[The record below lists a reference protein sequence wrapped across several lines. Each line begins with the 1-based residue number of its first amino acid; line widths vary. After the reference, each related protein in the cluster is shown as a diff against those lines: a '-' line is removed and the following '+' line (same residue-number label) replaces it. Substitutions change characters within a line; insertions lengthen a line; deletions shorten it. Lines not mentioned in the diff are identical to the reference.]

1 MDWFFFMKKSY
12 EIVFVKHFYFILLR
26 QINTILKY
34 PEASGQHKNTT
45 KTFSLFMN
53 STTLYE
59 KELSFQADRR
69 KAAVEFIKIISDLWY
84 DKSIELMLFRNQL
97 IDRNVSD
104 IMNLHEYAG
113 EFVQKPI
120 NVFDTVEIARA
131 IENLDLPPSRIDIGK
146 LTYEYH
152 LEDNKYHDS
161 RAFVIDKLKNAK
173 NSKDIK
179 PKDVVLYGFGRI
191 GRLLAREMMSKIG
204 KGQQLRLRAIVTRD
218 KNDAVSLEKRA
229 SLLRYDSIHGD
240 FEGSVQADV
249 ANNALIINGTTVHII
264 TANAPEEIDYTKYGI
279 ENALLIDNTG
289 AFTTEEALKRHLVSK
304 GVDKVL
310 LTAPGKG
317 VPNIVYGVNHN
328 EYNPDEVA
336 IFSAASCTTNAI
348 TPILKAVEDT
358 LGVVKGHLETI
369 HAYTNDQN
377 LVDNM
382 HKKYRRGRA
391 AALNMVITETGA
403 GSAVA
408 KALPSLT
415 GKLTSNAIR
424 VPVPNGSLVVLNLEV
439 SKETSLENINAIM
452 RSYALEGELVEQ
464 IKYSL
469 NNELV
474 SSDIVGTSAPSIYDS
489 NATIVSGDGKNI
501 VLYVWY
507 DNEYGYSHQVIRLAK
522 YIAKV
527 RRFTYY

>member
-1 MDWFFFMKKSY
+1 MSN
-12 EIVFVKHFYFILLR
+12 I
-26 QINTILKY
+26 
-34 PEASGQHKNTT
+34 S
-45 KTFSLFMN
+45 
-53 STTLYE
+53 LYE
-59 KELSFQADRR
+59 KELAFQADRR
-69 KAAVEFIKIISDLWY
+69 KAGVEFIKIISDLWY
-84 DKSIELMLFRNQL
+84 DKSIELVLFRNQL
-97 IDRNVSD
+97 IDKNVSE
-104 IMNLHEYAG
+104 IINLHEYAG
-113 EFVQKPI
+113 AFVGKPI
-120 NVFDTVEIARA
+120 NVFDSVEIANA
-131 IENLDLPPSRIDIGK
+131 ILDLDLPPSRIDIGK

-152 LEDNKYHDS
+152 LEDDKYNDAK
-161 RAFVIDKLKNAK
+161 AFVIDKLKNAK
-173 NSKDIK
+173 NYQEIK

-218 KNDAVSLEKRA
+218 KNDAVLLEKRA
-229 SLLRYDSIHGD
+229 SLLRYDSVHGD
-240 FEGSVQADV
+240 FNGSVIADPE
-249 ANNALIINGTTVHII
+249 NNALLINGTTVHII
-264 TANAPEEIDYTKYGI
+264 TANTPEEIDYTAYGI
-279 ENALLIDNTG
+279 EDALVIDNTG
-289 AFTTEEALKRHLVSK
+289 AFTTEEALKRHLTSK
-304 GVDKVL
+304 GADKVL

-317 VPNIVYGVNHN
+317 VPNIVYGVNH
-328 EYNPDEVA
+328 EDYNPDEVN

-348 TPILKAVEDT
+348 TPVLKAVEDT

-408 KALPSLT
+408 KALPALA

-439 SKETSLENINAIM
+439 GKETSIEEVNNIM
-452 RSYALEGELVEQ
+452 KKYALEGDLVEQ

-474 SSDIVGTSAPSIYDS
+474 SSDIVGTSAPAIFDS

-501 VLYVWY
+501 VMYVWY

-527 RRFTYY
+527 RRYSYY

>member
-1 MDWFFFMKKSY
+1 MS
-12 EIVFVKHFYFILLR
+12 
-26 QINTILKY
+26 NTPVL
-34 PEASGQHKNTT
+34 PMGNTQQ
-45 KTFSLFMN
+45 
-53 STTLYE
+53 YE
-59 KELSFQADRR
+59 KEIAYQASRR
-69 KAAVEFIKIISDLWY
+69 RASVEFIKIISDLWY
-84 DKSIELMLFRNQL
+84 DKSIEMVLFRNQL
-97 IDRNVSD
+97 INCNVSD
-104 IMNLHEYAG
+104 IINLHEYAG
-113 EFVQKPI
+113 EFVGKPI
-120 NVFDTVEIARA
+120 SVFDSVEIAKA
-131 IENLDLPPSRIDIGK
+131 ILSLDLPPAKLDIGK
-146 LTYEYH
+146 LTYEFRM
-152 LEDNKYHDS
+152 EDEKYNDAKS
-161 RAFVIDKLKNAK
+161 FVIDKLGNAK
-173 NSKDIK
+173 DFKNNK

-191 GRLLAREMMSKIG
+191 GRLLARELMSKMG
-204 KGQQLRLRAIVTRD
+204 KGTQLRLRAIVTRD
-218 KNDAVSLEKRA
+218 KNDAISLEKRA

-240 FEGSVQADV
+240 FEGSVVADPE
-249 ANNALIINGTTVHII
+249 NQALIINGTTVHII
-264 TANAPEEIDYTKYGI
+264 TANAPEDIDYTQYGF
-279 ENALLIDNTG
+279 EDALVIDNTG
-289 AFTTEEALKRHLVSK
+289 AFTSKEALERHLKSG

-317 VPNIVYGVNHN
+317 VPNIVHGVNQT
-328 EYNPDEVA
+328 EYNPDEVN

-408 KALPSLT
+408 KALPSLA

-439 SKETSLENINAIM
+439 NKETSIDEVNKIM
-452 RSYALEGELVEQ
+452 KRYALEGDLVEQ
-464 IKYSL
+464 IKYSM

-474 SSDIVGTSAPSIYDS
+474 SSDIVGTSAPSIFDS
-489 NATIVSGDGKNI
+489 NATIVSADGKNI

-527 RRFTYY
+527 RRYTYY

>member
-1 MDWFFFMKKSY
+1 MKK
-12 EIVFVKHFYFILLR
+12 
-26 QINTILKY
+26 N
-34 PEASGQHKNTT
+34 
-45 KTFSLFMN
+45 
-53 STTLYE
+53 TLYE
-59 KELSFQADRR
+59 KEVSFQADRR
-69 KAAVEFIKIISDLWY
+69 KAGIEFIKIISDLWY
-84 DKSIELMLFRNQL
+84 DKSIELVLFRNQL

-104 IMNLHEYAG
+104 IINLHEYAA

-120 NVFDTVEIARA
+120 NVFDTVEIANT
-131 IENLDLPPSRIDIGK
+131 IVNLDLPPSKIDIGK

-152 LEDNKYHDS
+152 LEDNKYHDAK
-161 RAFVIDKLKNAK
+161 AFVIDKLKNAK
-173 NSKDIK
+173 NAKNIK

-218 KNDAVSLEKRA
+218 RNDANSLEKRA
-229 SLLRYDSIHGD
+229 SLLRYDSVHGD

-249 ANNALIINGTTVHII
+249 ENNALIINGTTVHII

-279 ENALLIDNTG
+279 EDALVIDNTG

-304 GVDKVL
+304 GVNKVL

-328 EYNPDEVA
+328 DYNPDKVD
-336 IFSAASCTTNAI
+336 IYSAASCTTNAI
-348 TPILKAVEDT
+348 TPILQVVEET

-408 KALPSLT
+408 KALPSLA

-439 SKETSLENINAIM
+439 SKPTSIEEVNGIM
-452 RSYALEGELVEQ
+452 RQYALEGELVEQ

-474 SSDIVGTSAPSIYDS
+474 SSDIVGTSAPSIFDS

-527 RRFTYY
+527 RRYTYY

>member
-1 MDWFFFMKKSY
+1 
-12 EIVFVKHFYFILLR
+12 VKHFYFILLR

-34 PEASGQHKNTT
+34 PEVWGQHKNTT

-59 KELSFQADRR
+59 KELLFQADRR

>member
-1 MDWFFFMKKSY
+1 MSN
-12 EIVFVKHFYFILLR
+12 I
-26 QINTILKY
+26 
-34 PEASGQHKNTT
+34 S
-45 KTFSLFMN
+45 
-53 STTLYE
+53 LYE
-59 KELSFQADRR
+59 KELAFQADRR
-69 KAAVEFIKIISDLWY
+69 KAGVEFIKIISDLWY
-84 DKSIELMLFRNQL
+84 DKSIELVLFRNQL
-97 IDRNVSD
+97 IDKNVSE
-104 IMNLHEYAG
+104 IINLHEYAG
-113 EFVQKPI
+113 AFVGKPI
-120 NVFDTVEIARA
+120 NVFDSVEIASA
-131 IENLDLPPSRIDIGK
+131 IVDLDLPPSRIDIGK

-152 LEDNKYHDS
+152 LEDDKYNDAK
-161 RAFVIDKLKNAK
+161 AFVIDKLKNAK
-173 NSKDIK
+173 NFQEIK

-218 KNDAVSLEKRA
+218 KNDAVLLEKRA
-229 SLLRYDSIHGD
+229 SLLRYDSVHGD
-240 FEGSVQADV
+240 FHGSVIADPE
-249 ANNALIINGTTVHII
+249 NNALLINGTTVHII
-264 TANAPEEIDYTKYGI
+264 TANTPEEIDYTAYGI
-279 ENALLIDNTG
+279 EDALVIDNTG
-289 AFTTEEALKRHLVSK
+289 AFTTEEALKRHLTSK
-304 GVDKVL
+304 GADKVL

-317 VPNIVYGVNHN
+317 VPNIVYGVNH
-328 EYNPDEVA
+328 EDYNPDEVN

-348 TPILKAVEDT
+348 TPVLKAVEDT

-408 KALPSLT
+408 KALPALA

-439 SKETSLENINAIM
+439 GKTTSIEEVNNIM
-452 RSYALEGELVEQ
+452 KKYALEGDLVEQ

-474 SSDIVGTSAPSIYDS
+474 SSDIVGTSAPAIFDS

-501 VLYVWY
+501 VMYVWY

-527 RRFTYY
+527 RRYSYY

>member
-1 MDWFFFMKKSY
+1 MFTFGKK
-12 EIVFVKHFYFILLR
+12 IK
-26 QINTILKY
+26 
-34 PEASGQHKNTT
+34 
-45 KTFSLFMN
+45 KTNAMN
-53 STTLYE
+53 NANLYE
-59 KELSFQADRR
+59 KEIAFQTDKR
-69 KAAVEFIKIISDLWY
+69 KASIELIKIISDLWY
-84 DKSIELMLFRNQL
+84 DKSIELVLFRNQL
-97 IDRNVSD
+97 LDRSVSD
-104 IMNLHEYAG
+104 IINLHDYAG

-120 NVFDTVEIARA
+120 TIFDTVEMALA
-131 IENLDLPPSRIDIGK
+131 IQNLELPPSRLDLGK
-146 LTYEYH
+146 LTFDYY
-152 LEDNKYHDS
+152 LEDKNYKTCFD
-161 RAFVIDKLKNAK
+161 FVADKLKNAK
-173 NSKDIK
+173 DFPNLK

-191 GRLLAREMMSKIG
+191 GRLLARELMSKIG

-218 KNDAVSLEKRA
+218 KNDAESLEKRA

-240 FEGSVQADV
+240 FEGSVSADTD
-249 ANNALIINGTTVHII
+249 NNALIINGTTVHII
-264 TANAPEEIDYTKYGI
+264 TANAPEEIDYTLFGI
-279 ENALLIDNTG
+279 DDALIIDNTG
-289 AFTTEEALKRHLVSK
+289 AFTSEEALKRHLTSK
-304 GVDKVL
+304 GATKVL

-317 VPNIVYGVNHN
+317 VPNVVYGVNHEN
-328 EYNPDEVA
+328 FNPDETP

-348 TPILKAVEDT
+348 TPILKVIESEF
-358 LGVVKGHLETI
+358 GIVKGHLETI

-408 KALPSLT
+408 KALPSLA

-424 VPVPNGSLVVLNLEV
+424 VPVPNGSLVVLNLEIKKTTTISAV
-439 SKETSLENINAIM
+439 NDTM
-452 RSYALEGELVEQ
+452 RRYALEGDLVEQ

-474 SSDIVGTSAPSIYDS
+474 SSDIVGTSAPAIYDS
-489 NATIVSGDGKNI
+489 NATIVSSDGKNI

-527 RRFTYY
+527 RRFMYY

>member
-1 MDWFFFMKKSY
+1 
-12 EIVFVKHFYFILLR
+12 
-26 QINTILKY
+26 
-34 PEASGQHKNTT
+34 
-45 KTFSLFMN
+45 MN
-53 STTLYE
+53 YNNLYE
-59 KELSFQADRR
+59 KELSLQADRR
-69 KAAVEFIKIISDLWY
+69 KAGVEFIKIISDLWY
-84 DKSIELMLFRNQL
+84 DKSIELIFFRNQL
-97 IDRNVSD
+97 IDTTVST

-131 IENLDLPPSRIDIGK
+131 ILNLDLPPSRIDIGK

-152 LEDNKYHDS
+152 LDDNKYNDAK
-161 RAFVIDKLKNAK
+161 AFVIDKLKDSK
-173 NSKDIK
+173 NYEDIT

-218 KNDAVSLEKRA
+218 RNDAQSLEKRA
-229 SLLRYDSIHGD
+229 SLLQYDSVHGD
-240 FEGSVQADV
+240 FHGSVSADIE
-249 ANNALIINGTTVHII
+249 NNALLINGTTVHVI
-264 TANAPEEIDYTKYGI
+264 TANSPEEIDYTQFGI
-279 ENALLIDNTG
+279 DNALVIDNTG
-289 AFTTEEALKRHLVSK
+289 AFTTEEALKRHLTSK

-328 EYNPDEVA
+328 DYNPDEVS

-439 SKETSLENINAIM
+439 GKTTSIEEVNNIM
-452 RSYALEGELVEQ
+452 KHYALEGELVEQ

-474 SSDIVGTSAPSIYDS
+474 SSDIVGTSAPSIFDS
-489 NATIVSGDGKNI
+489 NATIVSADGNNI

-527 RRFTYY
+527 RRYTYY

>member
-1 MDWFFFMKKSY
+1 
-12 EIVFVKHFYFILLR
+12 
-26 QINTILKY
+26 
-34 PEASGQHKNTT
+34 
-45 KTFSLFMN
+45 MN
-53 STTLYE
+53 NNVLYE

-69 KAAVEFIKIISDLWY
+69 RAGVEFIKIVSDLWY
-84 DKSIELMLFRNQL
+84 DKSIELVLFRNQL

-104 IMNLHEYAG
+104 IINLHEYAG

-120 NVFDTVEIARA
+120 NVFDSVEIARA
-131 IENLDLPPSRIDIGK
+131 IEALDLPPSRIDIGR

-152 LEDNKYHDS
+152 LEDDKYNDAT
-161 RAFVIDKLKNAK
+161 AFVLDKLKDAK
-173 NSKDIK
+173 ERGSIQ

-204 KGQQLRLRAIVTRD
+204 KGTQLRLRAIVVRD
-218 KNDAVSLEKRA
+218 KNDAVLLEKRA

-240 FEGSVQADV
+240 FQGSVVAD
-249 ANNALIINGTTVHII
+249 AENNALIINGTTVHII
-264 TANAPEEIDYTKYGI
+264 SANGPEDIDYTTYGI
-279 ENALLIDNTG
+279 NDALIIDNTG
-289 AFTTEEALKRHLVSK
+289 AFTTEEALKRHLTSK
-304 GVDKVL
+304 GAEKVL

-317 VPNIVYGVNHN
+317 VPNIVYGVNHAD
-328 EYNPDEVA
+328 YNPEEVD
-336 IFSAASCTTNAI
+336 IYSAASCTTNAI

-391 AALNMVITETGA
+391 AGLNMVITETGA

-408 KALPSLT
+408 KALPSLA

-439 SKETSLENINAIM
+439 ERTTSVEEINNIM
-452 RSYALEGELVEQ
+452 KRYALEGELVEQ
-464 IKYSL
+464 IRYSM

-474 SSDIVGTSAPSIYDS
+474 SSDIVGTAQPSIYDS

>member
-1 MDWFFFMKKSY
+1 MS
-12 EIVFVKHFYFILLR
+12 
-26 QINTILKY
+26 
-34 PEASGQHKNTT
+34 NTT
-45 KTFSLFMN
+45 V
-53 STTLYE
+53 YE
-59 KELSFQADRR
+59 KEIAFQADRR
-69 KAAVEFIKIISDLWY
+69 RAGVELIKIISDLWY
-84 DKSIELMLFRNQL
+84 DKSIEMVLFRNQL

-104 IMNLHEYAG
+104 IINLHEYAG
-113 EFVQKPI
+113 EFVGKPI
-120 NVFDTVEIARA
+120 SVFDSVEIARA
-131 IENLDLPPSRIDIGK
+131 ILSLDLPPSKLDIGK
-146 LTYEYH
+146 LTYEFH
-152 LEDNKYHDS
+152 LESNSHNDAKS
-161 RAFVIDKLKNAK
+161 FVIDKLKNAR
-173 NSKDIK
+173 NTEDIH

-191 GRLLAREMMSKIG
+191 GRLLARELMSKMG
-204 KGQQLRLRAIVTRD
+204 KGNQLRLRAIVTRD
-218 KNDAVSLEKRA
+218 KNDASTLEKRA

-240 FEGSVQADV
+240 FQGSVVADV
-249 ANNALIINGTTVHII
+249 ENNALIINGTTVHII
-264 TANAPEEIDYTKYGI
+264 TANQPEDIDYTAYEI
-279 ENALLIDNTG
+279 NDALVIDNTG
-289 AFTTEEALKRHLVSK
+289 AFTTQEALARHLTSK

-317 VPNIVYGVNHN
+317 VPNIVHGVNQN
-328 EYNPDEVA
+328 EYNPDEVN

-408 KALPSLT
+408 KALPSLA

-439 SKETSLENINAIM
+439 EKTTSIEDVNNIM
-452 RSYALEGELVEQ
+452 KKYALEGELVEQ

-474 SSDIVGTSAPSIYDS
+474 SSDIVGTSAPAIFDS
-489 NATIVSGDGKNI
+489 NATIVSADGKNI

-527 RRFTYY
+527 RRYTYY

>member
-1 MDWFFFMKKSY
+1 
-12 EIVFVKHFYFILLR
+12 
-26 QINTILKY
+26 
-34 PEASGQHKNTT
+34 
-45 KTFSLFMN
+45 MN
-53 STTLYE
+53 NTTLYE
-59 KELSFQADRR
+59 KEIAFQADRR
-69 KAAVEFIKIISDLWY
+69 KAGVEFIKIISDLWY
-84 DKSIELMLFRNQL
+84 DKSIELVLFRNQL
-97 IDRNVSD
+97 IDKNVSE
-104 IMNLHEYAG
+104 IINLHEYAG
-113 EFVQKPI
+113 AFVKKPI
-120 NVFDTVEIARA
+120 NIFDSVEIASA
-131 IENLDLPPSRIDIGK
+131 IVDLDLPPSKIDIGK

-152 LEDNKYHDS
+152 LEDDKYNDAK
-161 RAFVIDKLKNAK
+161 AFVIEKLKNAK
-173 NSKDIK
+173 NFQEIK

-191 GRLLAREMMSKIG
+191 GRLLAREMMCKIG

-218 KNDAVSLEKRA
+218 KNDSILLEKRA
-229 SLLRYDSIHGD
+229 SLLRYDSVHGD
-240 FEGSVQADV
+240 FQGSVIADPE
-249 ANNALIINGTTVHII
+249 NNALLINGTTVHII
-264 TANAPEEIDYTKYGI
+264 TASSPEEIDYTAYGI
-279 ENALLIDNTG
+279 EDALVIDNTG
-289 AFTTEEALKRHLVSK
+289 AFTTEEALKRHLSSK
-304 GVDKVL
+304 GAEKVL

-317 VPNIVYGVNHN
+317 VPNIVYGVNHE
-328 EYNPDEVA
+328 EYAPDEVN

-348 TPILKAVEDT
+348 TPVLKAIEDT
-358 LGVVKGHLETI
+358 LHVIKGHLETI

-391 AALNMVITETGA
+391 ASLNMVITETGA

-408 KALPSLT
+408 KALPSLA

-439 SKETSLENINAIM
+439 GKETSIEEVNNIM
-452 RSYALEGELVEQ
+452 RKYALEGDLVEQ

-474 SSDIVGTSAPSIYDS
+474 SSDIIGTSAPAIFDS

-501 VLYVWY
+501 VMYVWY

-527 RRFTYY
+527 RRYSYY